1 MAQLFVRGPQ
11 CSVIFLTHK
20 EVKVLCHIWQPS
32 CWSTGQESLYLLEGS
47 HSRGSLPD
55 PTVVSNNSLAISE
68 KPSIPIWQ
76 NLASLRNSQ
85 TSFLVLGRSIE
96 QMVRFL
102 SCPNA

>member
-55 PTVVSNNSLAISE
+55 PTVVSNNTTISE
-68 KPSIPIWQ
+68 FQKISGNFRKAQYPY
-76 NLASLRNSQ
+76 LAESGISEEL
-85 TSFLVLGRSIE
+85 TDFFLGAW
-96 QMVRFL
+96 
-102 SCPNA
+102 PKY